1 MASNELGKV
10 SQSVVIVEI
19 RGMVQLRLMLGVLS
33 GTCSVLTIHDGKHG
47 VDHDSLGNGGF
58 EVRVIVSSDKLA
70 QVSTQ
75 NTDLFIAD

>member
-1 MASNELGKV
+1 MAGNELRKV

-19 RGMVQLRLMLGVLS
+19 RGMIQLRLVLGVLS
-33 GTCSVLTIHDGKHG
+33 GTCGVLTIHDGKHS

-70 QVSTQ
+70 RVSNQ
-75 NTDLFIAD
+75 DTDLFNAD